1 MNREAMSFTELARA
15 EEPFFRE
22 NADGVELEDALKN
35 AVRFNKKSMNALH
48 DAIRTCVGGLRA
60 DGMQC
65 EAALLTMKA
74 CVRHLARKHA
84 GEGAPAFLYSDPMME
99 QIVRWSIA
107 EFYTQ

>member
-1 MNREAMSFTELARA
+1 MVFTESARN

-22 NADGVELEDALKN
+22 GADSDGLEDALRN
-35 AVRFNKKSMNALH
+35 AVRLNKKSMDALH

-74 CVRHLARKHA
+74 CVRNIANKHA
-84 GEGAPAFLYSDPMME
+84 GADYPAFLYSDPIME
-99 QIVRWSIA
+99 QIVRWSIE
-107 EFYTQ
+107 EFYIE

>member
-1 MNREAMSFTELARA
+1 MSFTQSARK
-15 EEPFFRE
+15 EEPFFRKS
-22 NADGVELEDALKN
+22 ADSDGLEDALTN
-35 AVRFNKKSMNALH
+35 AVRLNKKSMDALH

-74 CVRHLARKHA
+74 CVRHMARKHA
-84 GEGAPAFLYSDPMME
+84 RGHGAPFLYSDPMMD

-107 EFYTQ
+107 EFYIE